1 MNSEQENISAII
13 EKNEKRV
20 EEILLSYKNLSIQ
33 KQYDKLIKQLD
44 SLILDIN
51 NENIDV
57 ILNYTSFI
65 FIQIGIHLSSFDLNE
80 LMDKLAKLYHKLKN
94 LYFFN
99 MTIFLFRKIE
109 KITKN
114 IDDSYDKN
122 KINFN
127 LEKDI
132 ILTPIYDY
140 EKNINS
146 KYKSLHVNIKST
158 NKEKFKYLCS
168 YLEEI
173 EIKEDIYRNYILLRG
188 DFDEGYTL
196 KIVFNDTYLILNN
209 NNLNKLKELL
219 KKYGIEKKGWDDDIS
234 RTPIHLLND
243 EEKTQKLELKKQ
255 KEEDE
260 NKKREELATALIK
273 QENFIKNNFK
283 NTKKNTKLFKHI
295 FFRLQEIISSD
306 EQIKNNLIK
315 ILPYGSV
322 TQCTCNE
329 SSDLEMTLITKNY
342 ETYNEDAINDLFQKI
357 WDIITKDYSSEFKI
371 FSEGIRHTKRTI
383 LLLLIHVKSNT
394 KIEINCNNFFS
405 VMNSNLIRN
414 YLTYDARALILIN
427 TIKDWSKQKEINSNS
442 KYFLS
447 SYCYT
452 LMTIFFLQRMK
463 NPLLP
468 IISSNNNLFRMK
480 ISDKEFFIENELFNS
495 SESMRHWHTENK
507 EDTVV
512 TLILKWMIFYLYM
525 FNYNE
530 YCIDISNPKLCFR
543 LDECK
548 YLTSFIKGN
557 KKAAY
562 CIIDMFDYTYNP
574 GSYMEI
580 YSPEHNKFITEM
592 ENAIKYILEGKLDF
606 FLSN

>member
-20 EEILLSYKNLSIQ
+20 KEILLSYKNLSIQ
-33 KQYDKLIKQLD
+33 KQYDKLIKELD

-109 KITKN
+109 KIAKN

-234 RTPIHLLND
+234 RTPINLLND
-243 EEKTQKLELKKQ
+243 EEKIQKLELKKQ

-357 WDIITKDYSSEFKI
+357 WDIITKDYYSEFKI

-383 LLLLIHVKSNT
+383 LLLLIHVESNT

-580 YSPEHNKFITEM
+580 YSPEHNKFKTEM

>member
-1 MNSEQENISAII
+1 MKSEQENNISSII
-13 EKNEKRV
+13 SKNKKRV
-20 EEILLSYKNLSIQ
+20 EEILLPYKTLSIQ
-33 KQYDKLIKQLD
+33 KQYNKLSKDLD

-51 NENIDV
+51 NESIDV
-57 ILNYTSFI
+57 ILDYTSYLFI
-65 FIQIGIHLSSFDLNE
+65 RMGIHLSSFDINE
-80 LMDKLAKLYHKLKN
+80 LMDKLSKLYHKLKN

-109 KITKN
+109 TISKN
-114 IDDSYDKN
+114 IDDSYDKTQI
-122 KINFN
+122 KFN

-140 EKNINS
+140 EQNINS
-146 KYKSLHVNIKST
+146 KYKTLYVNIKST
-158 NKEKFKYLCS
+158 NGEKFKYLCS
-168 YLEEI
+168 YLSEI

-188 DFDEGYTL
+188 DFDEGFTL
-196 KIVFNDTYLILNN
+196 KIKFNDNYLILNN
-209 NNLNKLKELL
+209 NNLNKLKEIL
-219 KKYGIEKKGWDDDIS
+219 KKYGIENNGWDDDIK
-234 RTPIHLLND
+234 RIHNNLLND
-243 EEKTQKLELKKQ
+243 EEKKQ
-255 KEEDE
+255 KEEEE
-260 NKKREELATALIK
+260 NKKKEILATALIK

-295 FFRLQEIISSD
+295 FFRLQEIFLSD

-329 SSDLEMTLITKNY
+329 SSDLEMTLITKKY
-342 ETYNEDAINDLFQKI
+342 EIYNEDLINDLFQKI
-357 WDIITKDYSSEFKI
+357 WDIIEKHHSSEFKI
-371 FSEGIRHTKRTI
+371 FSEGIRKTKRTI
-383 LLLLIHVKSNT
+383 LLLLIHVESKT

-480 ISDKEFFIENELFNS
+480 ISDKEYFIENELFNS
-495 SESMRHWHTENK
+495 SESLKHWHTENK
-507 EDTVV
+507 EDTIV
-512 TLILKWMIFYLYM
+512 TLILKWMIFYLYV
-525 FNYNE
+525 FNNNE
-530 YCIDISNPKLCFR
+530 YCIDISNTKLCFR

-580 YSPEHNKFITEM
+580 DSEEHNKFKNEM
-592 ENAIKYILEGKLDF
+592 ENAIKYIFEGKLDF